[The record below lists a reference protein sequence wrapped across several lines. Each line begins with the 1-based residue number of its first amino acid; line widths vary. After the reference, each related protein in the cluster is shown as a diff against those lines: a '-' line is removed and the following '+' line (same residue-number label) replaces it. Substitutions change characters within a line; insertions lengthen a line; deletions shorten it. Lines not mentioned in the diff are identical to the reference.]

1 MTEAMN
7 FFQSIFTFRNS
18 MPNRISKAEVE
29 LAISLKNEA
38 RTLTAR
44 AVEEMSN
51 GQTTQTLAFE
61 ATDKEKA
68 RIFAEITIW
77 HYSRAAEKYRRAAER
92 FTEAGKIQTARRKAF
107 NLKAAELTRCAAKA
121 EAAVK
126 RMNEFLTQN

>member
-1 MTEAMN
+1 MS

-18 MPNRISKAEVE
+18 TPNRISKAEVE

-38 RTLTAR
+38 RQLA
-44 AVEEMSN
+44 AKADEEMIN
-51 GQTTQTLAFE
+51 GRTTQTLALK
-61 ATDKEKA
+61 ATDKDKA

-77 HYSRAAEKYRRAAER
+77 HNTRAAEKYRQAAER

-107 NLKAAELTRCAAKA
+107 NIKAAELTRGAAKA
-121 EAAVK
+121 KAAVK